1 MKIFEALKDKDSSSY
16 ESLLKQKK
24 KVEYKKVFSMR
35 YIAGH
40 RVFEYNYETNILREA
55 EYKKNDTIHFND
67 VLSGKVV
74 KRDMIQ
80 KNNCIYIQSLNSRNA
95 IKKIAQ
101 LGFETYNI
109 NYEKSRQ

>member
-40 RVFEYNYETNILREA
+40 RVFEYNYETNIRYQVRFL
-55 EYKKNDTIHFND
+55 
-67 VLSGKVV
+67 
-74 KRDMIQ
+74 
-80 KNNCIYIQSLNSRNA
+80 C
-95 IKKIAQ
+95 
-101 LGFETYNI
+101 
-109 NYEKSRQ
+109 KSTEMQ